1 MVFSIRNARALGE
14 ICLGAKPAIA
24 AMFSP
29 ICRKRQSLDRTKGPE
44 MMIGAR
50 RTVADELD

>member
-24 AMFSP
+24 VKFP
-29 ICRKRQSLDRTKGPE
+29 PRCCKRQSLGRSKGPE
-44 MMIGAR
+44 ITLGAR
-50 RTVADELD
+50 RTEAGRLD